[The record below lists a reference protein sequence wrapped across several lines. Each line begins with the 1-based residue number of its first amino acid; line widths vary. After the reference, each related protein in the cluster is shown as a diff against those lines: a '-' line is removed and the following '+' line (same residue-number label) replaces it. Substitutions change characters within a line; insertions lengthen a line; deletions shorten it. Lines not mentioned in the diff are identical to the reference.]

1 MNEQTNKQTNV
12 RLLACLLCRN
22 SHSRFQITRDI
33 FWFCVI
39 LVTLVVSFAQMFYTL
54 LVPQSCAVSE
64 TDNRECEQSEYYLK
78 VYAIL
83 LGDFGLFHREQFTS
97 ILSVFLVVFYSF
109 MVVLVLLNVLIA
121 VASDSYEKCLLKSEN
136 LFGRARVMMIAELVC
151 FQNLLLRKQQ
161 HQQQG
166 SNNVVYKEWWAYSW
180 VNGWSRASMIFF
192 GLSSFVVFCWM
203 VGETVGYTRGNGNLV
218 LSLGSILINVALFVS
233 ITVVMSTGREDDDK
247 SSYGRQEWC
256 ARGVQKLLLRLL
268 GSSGDAS
275 NEDNDVWRGRMHY
288 MQKEMTRISESS
300 WEQCQERIQGL
311 EEKMTMPDKL
321 VNRLEELVRRM
332 ETEA

>member
-1 MNEQTNKQTNV
+1 VSELT
-12 RLLACLLCRN
+12 LF
-22 SHSRFQITRDI
+22 RFQITRDI

-39 LVTLVVSFAQMFYTL
+39 LLTLVVSFAQMFYTL
-54 LVPQSCAVSE
+54 LVPQFCAASE
-64 TDNRECEQSEYYLK
+64 TGSRECEQSEYYLK

-83 LGDFGLFHREQFTS
+83 LGDFGLFEREQFTS
-97 ILSVFLVVFYSF
+97 ILSVFLAVFYTF
-109 MVVLVLLNVLIA
+109 LVVLVLLNVLIA

-151 FQNLLLRKQQ
+151 FQNLLLRKQP
-161 HQQQG
+161 QG
-166 SNNVVYKEWWAYSW
+166 NVVYKEWWAYSW

-192 GLSSFVVFCWM
+192 GLSLLVVFCWM
-203 VGETVGYTRGNGNLV
+203 VGETVGYSRGNGNLV
-218 LSLGSILINVALFVS
+218 LSLGSIFINVALFVS
-233 ITVVMSTGREDDDK
+233 ITKVMSTGREDDDK

-256 ARGVQKLLLRLL
+256 ARGMQNLVLRLL
-268 GSSGDAS
+268 GSSSGDT
-275 NEDNDVWRGRMHY
+275 DDDKNDVWRGRMHY

-321 VNRLEELVRRM
+321 VNRLEELVRRL
-332 ETEA
+332 EEA